1 MRLVFALWLVVCP
14 LCSQFET
21 KLAPE
26 TAAAFES
33 YVKSAELELDARW
46 SGRAPSLS
54 LNVSPEDSQR
64 LLNGELLIRPT
75 SSPNPKAVP
84 DGLIHDWV
92 GALYIPDTG
101 IDKVLAVLQDF
112 DRHSKIYPEISR
124 SHLVSRQGNDIIGYW
139 RLERKQPFVP
149 AVFDVQ
155 DEAHYKQLAPGKWI
169 CRAYANDIREVQDA
183 GSAKEK
189 DNPSG
194 EGLGLLW
201 RFNAFWSLEASGNG
215 VLAECRTISLSRSI
229 PDGMGWIIKPFIQN
243 VPRESL
249 ASTLQNTR
257 KTILKE

>member
-1 MRLVFALWLVVCP
+1 MPLLFALLLVCP

-26 TAAAFES
+26 TAAAFET
-33 YVKSAELELDARW
+33 YVKSVEQELESRW
-46 SGRAPSLS
+46 SGRAPFLS
-54 LNVSPEDSQR
+54 LNDSPEDAKK
-64 LLNGELLIRPT
+64 LLKGDRLIRPA
-75 SSPNPKAVP
+75 SSPNPREVP

-92 GALYIPDTG
+92 GAVYIPDTS

-112 DRHSKIYPEISR
+112 DRHSKIYPEIVRSR
-124 SHLVSRQGNDIIGYW
+124 LVNRQGNDVVGYW
-139 RLERKQPFVP
+139 RLERKQQFVP

-155 DEAHYKQLAPGKWI
+155 DEAHYRQLAPGKWI

-183 GSAKEK
+183 GSSKEK
-189 DNPSG
+189 DSPLG

-201 RFNAFWSLEASGNG
+201 RFNAFWSLEASGSG
-215 VLAECRTISLSRSI
+215 VLAECRTISLSRAI
-229 PDGMGWIIKPFIQN
+229 PSGMGWIIKPFIQN

-257 KTILKE
+257 KTLLE